1 MEIRATGLKK
11 RFEGFAAL
19 ADASFEVPHGSLVA
33 LLGPSGSGK
42 STILRVLAGLEA
54 ADAGEVLFDGKPA
67 DHLDPRERA
76 IGFVFQHYA
85 LFRHMTVAD
94 NVAFGLRARR
104 VPESKIHARVHE
116 MLELTSLQGLAK
128 RYPSQLSGGQRQRV
142 ALARAL
148 APEPKMLLLDE
159 PFAAVDAKVRDE
171 LRQWLRKLHD
181 EVGVTSMFVTHDQ
194 AEAFEVADRILV
206 VKDGRIEQ
214 QGTPLE
220 ILDHPATEFVAQFV
234 GDANVFDGVV
244 EGDAGRAGVLT
255 LPVVQRS
262 AAFDGPA
269 RFVVRAYDMKYIAA
283 EVGSIATVRR
293 IVPLGDQMKVEASL
307 DDGTTLVARFPR
319 RSSLLVG
326 IGAGSR
332 VRIEVSLA
340 RAYPRPAAPAAAV
353 AVPVRNAAIA
363 EAAAPTLAESAN

>member
-11 RFEGFAAL
+11 RFDDFAAL
-19 ADASFEVPHGSLVA
+19 AGASFEVPHGSLVA

-42 STILRVLAGLEA
+42 STVLRVLAGLEA
-54 ADAGEVLFDGKPA
+54 ADAGEVLFDGQPA

-104 VPESKIHARVHE
+104 VPESRIRARVDE
-116 MLELTSLQGLAK
+116 MLELTSLNGLAK

-220 ILDHPATEFVAQFV
+220 ILDHPATEFVARFV
-234 GDANVFDGVV
+234 GDANVV
-244 EGDAGRAGVLT
+244 EGVIEGGVGRAGVLA
-255 LPVVQRS
+255 LPVVQRTS
-262 AAFDGPA
+262 SFEGPA
-269 RFVVRAYDMKYIAA
+269 RFVVRAYDMKFIAGDA
-283 EVGSIATVRR
+283 GSIATVRR
-293 IVPLGDQMKVEASL
+293 IVPLGDQMKVEATL
-307 DDGTTLVARFPR
+307 DDGTSLTARFPR

-326 IGAGSR
+326 IAPGSR
-332 VRIEVSLA
+332 IRIEVSLA
-340 RAYPRPAAPAAAV
+340 RAYPRPIGDRDAAPAAAQAPARTLV
-353 AVPVRNAAIA
+353 ETAALAGNA
-363 EAAAPTLAESAN
+363 N